1 VNPEVAKTMKTCAI
15 VQARM
20 GSSRL
25 PGKVLMDLGGQT
37 VLARVVNR
45 LRRATLLDEIL
56 IATCYAVTDDAIV
69 RECERLSVNSFRGS
83 EDDVLDRYYQ
93 AAQVSKAEVVVRIT
107 SDCPLIDP
115 VLVDET
121 ISVFQE
127 QHADYASNT
136 IVHSYPRGLDTE
148 VFTRAA
154 LERAWTDA
162 RKSYEREH
170 VTPYFYEHPELFR
183 IASTHGPDD
192 YSHFR
197 WTLDTPEDLQL
208 IRKIYSK
215 FDDQDTFGWQ
225 EAVALMEREP
235 ELAELNSHVSQK
247 SLHGV

>member
-1 VNPEVAKTMKTCAI
+1 MKTCAI

-25 PGKVLMDLGGQT
+25 PGKVLMDVGGET

-56 IATCYAVTDDAIV
+56 IATCYSVTDDAIV
-69 RECERLSVNSFRGS
+69 RECERLSVPSFRGP
-83 EDDVLDRYYQ
+83 EDDVLDRYHQ
-93 AAQVSKAEVVVRIT
+93 AAQACKADVVVRIT

-121 ISVFQE
+121 ISVFQQ

-136 IVHSYPRGLDTE
+136 IVHTYPRGLDTE
-148 VFTRAA
+148 VFSRAA
-154 LERAWTDA
+154 LERAWTEA
-162 RKSYEREH
+162 RNSYEREH

-183 IASTHGPDD
+183 VASTRGHTDC
-192 YSHFR
+192 SHFR

-208 IRKIYSK
+208 IRKIYTR
-215 FDDQDTFGWQ
+215 FDNQDTFGWQ
-225 EAVALMEREP
+225 EAVALMQREP
-235 ELAELNSHVSQK
+235 ELGELNSHVLQK

>member
-1 VNPEVAKTMKTCAI
+1 MKTCAI

-25 PGKVLMDLGGQT
+25 PGKVLMDLGGET

-45 LRRATLLDEIL
+45 LRRATLLDEIR
-56 IATCYAVTDDAIV
+56 IATSESIADDAII
-69 RECERLSVNSFRGS
+69 RECERLAVNNFRGS

-93 AAQVSKAEVVVRIT
+93 AAKACEAEVVVRIT

-121 ISVFQE
+121 ISVFQD

-136 IVHSYPRGLDTE
+136 IVHTYPRGLDTE
-148 VFTRAA
+148 VFSRAA
-154 LERAWTDA
+154 LERAWTEA
-162 RKSYEREH
+162 QKSYEREH

-183 IASTHGPDD
+183 ISSARGRTD
-192 YSHFR
+192 YSQFR

-208 IRKIYSK
+208 IHKIYTR
-215 FDDQDTFGWQ
+215 FENQDAFGWQ

-235 ELAELNSHVSQK
+235 ELADLNSHVLQK